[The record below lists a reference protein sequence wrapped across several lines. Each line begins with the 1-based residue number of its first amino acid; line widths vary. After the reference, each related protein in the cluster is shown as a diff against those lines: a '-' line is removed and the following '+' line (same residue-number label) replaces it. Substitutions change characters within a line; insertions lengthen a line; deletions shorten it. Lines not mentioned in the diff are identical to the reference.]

1 MVFSS
6 LIFLYLFL
14 PLCLIAYSLVN
25 KIAYKNAILI
35 ALSVVFYAWGEPV
48 YVLLMIA
55 SALVNYSCG
64 LMIGKAEL
72 RQDKTGKKL
81 AMILAIIVD
90 LGALG
95 FFKYAGFLVENVNA
109 LTGLAIPAPQ
119 IALPIGISFYTFQA
133 LTYVIDVYRGEVK
146 VQKSYAN
153 FLMYLILFPQ
163 LIAGP
168 IVRYS
173 EIEPQITERSADS
186 EAFFSGINRFCIGLG
201 KKILIANYCGSMA
214 SQLLDG
220 NTATLTTVG
229 AWLGIL
235 LYTFQIYF
243 DFSGYSDMA
252 IGMGRMFGFKYSENF
267 NLPYISTSITEF
279 WRRWHISL
287 SSFFRDYVYI
297 PLGGNRKGLPRQLLN
312 ILIVWTLT
320 GLWHGANWN
329 FVLWG
334 MYFAVLLAFEKMFM
348 KYLKKIPS
356 PIRYVAT
363 MLLVMFG
370 WTLFYFTDLK
380 DVGQTFAAMFGQGAG
395 WINIDTKL
403 RVTSSL
409 PLIALAAVGSTALPR
424 WCAMALAVLFRG
436 KGRHASRSSYAFTI
450 LTFVFDVAILVLST
464 ISLVGSSYNAFL
476 YFRF

>member
-1 MVFSS
+1 MLQLVFSS

-14 PLCLIAYSLVN
+14 PLCLIAYSLV
-25 KIAYKNAILI
+25 KKVAYKNVILI
-35 ALSVVFYAWGEPV
+35 AFSVVFYAWGEPV
-48 YVLLMIA
+48 YVLLMMA
-55 SALVNYSCG
+55 SALVNYACG
-64 LMIGKAEL
+64 RMIGKAEL
-72 RQDKTGKKL
+72 RQDNAGKKI

-109 LTGLAIPAPQ
+109 ITGLAIPVPQ

-186 EAFFSGINRFCIGLG
+186 ESFFSGINRFCIGLG
-201 KKILIANYCGSMA
+201 KKVLIANYCGSMA

-267 NLPYISTSITEF
+267 NLPYISTSIT
-279 WRRWHISL
+279 
-287 SSFFRDYVYI
+287 D
-297 PLGGNRKGLPRQLLN
+297 PAADRQ
-312 ILIVWTLT
+312 
-320 GLWHGANWN
+320 
-329 FVLWG
+329 
-334 MYFAVLLAFEKMFM
+334 
-348 KYLKKIPS
+348 
-356 PIRYVAT
+356 
-363 MLLVMFG
+363 
-370 WTLFYFTDLK
+370 
-380 DVGQTFAAMFGQGAG
+380 GQ
-395 WINIDTKL
+395 
-403 RVTSSL
+403 
-409 PLIALAAVGSTALPR
+409 
-424 WCAMALAVLFRG
+424 
-436 KGRHASRSSYAFTI
+436 
-450 LTFVFDVAILVLST
+450 
-464 ISLVGSSYNAFL
+464 
-476 YFRF
+476 